1 MTIYERIK
9 NRRKE
14 LNLSAADVAKA
25 LEVSRAT
32 VYRYES
38 SEIEKLPSSMI
49 GPLAKVLHTTPA
61 YLMGW
66 EDDEISISE
75 KELLRKYRE
84 LDEHGKTLINLIIN
98 CEYDRMLNY

>member
-9 NRRKE
+9 QRRKE
-14 LNLSAADVAKA
+14 LNFSAADVAQA
-25 LEVSRAT
+25 LNVSRAT

-49 GPLAKVLHTTPA
+49 APLANFLKTTPS

-66 EDDEISISE
+66 EAVDKSQYLS
-75 KELLRKYRE
+75 K
-84 LDEHGKTLINLIIN
+84 N
-98 CEYDRMLNY
+98 